1 MNSRSIR
8 RLPSI
13 AARVIP
19 AGLMIAAALAVPT
32 GPASAQESEIP
43 LLHSATDIN
52 DIQSL
57 QRGARNFMNYCSG
70 CHSLTYVRYNR
81 MGADLKIP
89 QPDLANLMFTSTK
102 VGDGIESAMPADA
115 AAEWFGKPPPDLSL
129 IARERGPDYLFSYLK
144 GYYVDSTRPWGVN
157 NLYLPAVAMPHV
169 LASLQGLQKPVY
181 QNEQDAGGS
190 AHMVLVGVETLS
202 AGALSAQEYDVFVR
216 DIVNFL
222 DYCGEPVK
230 AKRQSMG
237 MFVTLFLL
245 VGFVFAYLLKK
256 EYWKDV
262 H

>member
-1 MNSRSIR
+1 MNSR
-8 RLPSI
+8 LMKHLLLI
-13 AARVIP
+13 AALVIP
-19 AGLMIAAALAVPT
+19 AGLVSPARL
-32 GPASAQESEIP
+32 ASAQQSEIA
-43 LLHSATDIN
+43 LLHSGTDIN
-52 DIQSL
+52 DIESL

-115 AAEWFGKPPPDLSL
+115 AAEWFGKAPPDLSL

-157 NLYLPAVAMPHV
+157 NLYLPAVAMPDV

-202 AGALSAQEYDVFVR
+202 PGALSAQEYDVFVR

-230 AKRQSMG
+230 AKRQSLG
-237 MFVTLFLL
+237 IFVTLFLL